1 MLLGKKIKELRDEYE
16 ALQRQLAAL
25 LEIDT
30 PMFSKIERGDR
41 RAKRTQVAQLVEYF
55 NIDKNAKWKK
65 ENKAWLEW
73 SRNIALSL
81 VEYMETNGLNRN
93 GLAERLD
100 VSPQHVSK
108 ILSGKVNFSFKS
120 IAELEQKLGIK
131 LLDVLE
137 LA

>member
-1 MLLGKKIKELRDEYE
+1 MGATIDFLKKHESISPSHFEE
-16 ALQRQLAAL
+16 
-25 LEIDT
+25 
-30 PMFSKIERGDR
+30 
-41 RAKRTQVAQLVEYF
+41 
-55 NIDKNAKWKK
+55 NAKWRK

-81 VEYMETNGLNRN
+81 VEYMESNGLNRN
-93 GLAERLD
+93 GLAERLG
-100 VSPQHVSK
+100 VSPQYVSK

>member
-1 MLLGKKIKELRDEYE
+1 MGATIDFLKKHESISPSHFEE
-16 ALQRQLAAL
+16 
-25 LEIDT
+25 
-30 PMFSKIERGDR
+30 
-41 RAKRTQVAQLVEYF
+41 
-55 NIDKNAKWKK
+55 NAKWRK
-65 ENKAWLEW
+65 ENKTWLEW

-81 VEYMETNGLNRN
+81 VEYMESNGLNRN
-93 GLAERLD
+93 GLAERLG
-100 VSPQHVSK
+100 VSPQYVSK

>member
-1 MLLGKKIKELRDEYE
+1 MSTAIDFLKRHEGISPSRFEEY
-16 ALQRQLAAL
+16 ARW
-25 LEIDT
+25 
-30 PMFSKIERGDR
+30 R
-41 RAKRTQVAQLVEYF
+41 
-55 NIDKNAKWKK
+55 K

-81 VEYMETNGLNRN
+81 VKYMESNGLNRN
-93 GLAERLD
+93 GLAERLG
-100 VSPQHVSK
+100 VSPQYISK

-120 IAELEQKLGIK
+120 IAELEQKLNIK

>member
-100 VSPQHVSK
+100 VSPQYVSK

>member
-1 MLLGKKIKELRDEYE
+1 MGATIDFLKKHESISPSH
-16 ALQRQLAAL
+16 
-25 LEIDT
+25 LE
-30 PMFSKIERGDR
+30 E
-41 RAKRTQVAQLVEYF
+41 
-55 NIDKNAKWKK
+55 NAKWRK
-65 ENKAWLEW
+65 ENKTWLEW

-81 VEYMETNGLNRN
+81 VEYMESNGLNRN
-93 GLAERLD
+93 GLAERLG
-100 VSPQHVSK
+100 VSPQYVSK

>member
-81 VEYMETNGLNRN
+81 VKYMGTNGLNRN

-100 VSPQHVSK
+100 VSPQYVSK